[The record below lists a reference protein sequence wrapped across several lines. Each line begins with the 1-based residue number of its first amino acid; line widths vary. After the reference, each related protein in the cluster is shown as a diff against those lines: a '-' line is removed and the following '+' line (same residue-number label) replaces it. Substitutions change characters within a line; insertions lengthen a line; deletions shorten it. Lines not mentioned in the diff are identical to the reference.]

1 MGPCPKIKLLNRRN
15 CILPSIIFAIAALP
29 LVVPVVEVF
38 VIQRSLVL
46 DGAGPFWEAWG

>member
-1 MGPCPKIKLLNRRN
+1 MPQNQVVEPQELH
-15 CILPSIIFAIAALP
+15 FAIHHLCNCCPP